1 MGKVTAKGMLLRG
14 RAASAAP
21 LGGTHGTGSW
31 GARPETRRARNC
43 SPRGLPWG
51 ERPRDDPIC
60 GQRAAGRGRGRG
72 TEPRVGAGRAAAP
85 PTLAERR
92 TTPCRRGPPA
102 PAPARRAPIRRPA
115 QPHSPVTLRGAGPT
129 CPGAGLRRGE
139 VCGRA
144 LRGRGQ
150 RQSEGGAPPGGR
162 GYGRGHGASTWVAPA
177 WLSPRQPQPYSR
189 RRSGEQRGWWD
200 GGPVPRLRNPRPK
213 HVTPLS
219 RSSGFN

>member
-1 MGKVTAKGMLLRG
+1 MLLRG
-14 RAASAAP
+14 RVASAAP

-92 TTPCRRGPPA
+92 TTPCRRDPPA
-102 PAPARRAPIRRPA
+102 PAPARRARRAPIRRPA

-129 CPGAGLRRGE
+129 CPGAGLRRGRSAGGR
-139 VCGRA
+139 CGGVAKDSPRA
-144 LRGRGQ
+144 EPRRGAGLRAGPR
-150 RQSEGGAPPGGR
+150 RLHVGGPGVAEPAAATALQPPEIGGTAGVVGWRTRPAPP
-162 GYGRGHGASTWVAPA
+162 
-177 WLSPRQPQPYSR
+177 QPPPQAR
-189 RRSGEQRGWWD
+189 
-200 GGPVPRLRNPRPK
+200 
-213 HVTPLS
+213 HAPLS
-219 RSSGFN
+219 LLRF